1 MFNYNGELAAGYL
14 EADLITDMFEAS
26 MIDIMNIQDI
36 QDEYMTESSS
46 DGTNKIKDFF
56 NKIWE
61 KIKSLFEKLKKAIL
75 DKIANAKIKAEISK
89 IKKAGIKDTTKI
101 AAKGSRSD
109 KELTKY
115 INKWLK
121 VVTVYQKKLAIA
133 KTLDECNRLIE
144 KMNDEMGMIATA
156 FDAASPKTIEFS
168 ELSYTIINP
177 TNIMDQVTD
186 RVGKIQDDI
195 GRIMADRY
203 DKLSNIELG
212 DLKDTEIKKVV
223 DEKKAI
229 EQGSKKA
236 GSALSSLASK
246 LGNIITKHKMAS
258 IAALSALAA
267 SVSVATIKI
276 GDKIRKNNFNKAVN
290 QSLDEFQDLIDNGY
304 FESTS
309 NADDTIDSLMDD
321 MINNI

>member
-121 VVTVYQKKLAIA
+121 VVAVYQKKFAIA
-133 KTLDECNRLIE
+133 KTLDEYNRLIE
-144 KMNDEMGMIATA
+144 KMNDEMGMIEAE
-156 FDAASPKTIEFS
+156 FNAASPKTIEFS
-168 ELSYTIINP
+168 ELRCTIDNP

-186 RVGKIQDDI
+186 RVGKMQDDI
-195 GRIMADRY
+195 SRILADRY

>member
-14 EADLITDMFEAS
+14 ETDLITDMFEAS

-56 NKIWE
+56 DKIWQ

-75 DKIANAKIKAEISK
+75 DKIASVKLKAAISK
-89 IKKAGIKDTTKI
+89 IKKAGIKDATKI

-115 INKWLK
+115 LSKWF
-121 VVTVYQKKLAIA
+121 TVIEKYQRKIITA
-133 KTLDECNRLIE
+133 KTT
-144 KMNDEMGMIATA
+144 DEMDNLTDKMHNEMDVISCA
-156 FDAASPKTIEFS
+156 FDAATPKTIEFS
-168 ELSYTIINP
+168 QLFYNVNNP
-177 TNIMDQVTD
+177 TKIMDQVLD
-186 RVGKIQDDI
+186 RVDKMNKDIQSVFD
-195 GRIMADRY
+195 DRY
-203 DKLSNIELG
+203 KKLSDIELG
-212 DLKDTEIKKVV
+212 NLKNTEVEKVV
-223 DEKKAI
+223 DEKKVI

-236 GSALSSLASK
+236 GSALSSEASK
-246 LGNIITKHKMAS
+246 LGNIISKHKMAS
-258 IAALSALAA
+258 IVALSALAA
-267 SVSVATIKI
+267 SVSVATVKI

-290 QSLDEFQDLIDNGY
+290 QSLDEFQDLIDSGY